1 MFILSCRRELMKKQ
15 ITLLLS
21 GLAMTT
27 MVLAQP
33 IHFKTYAFDYQIP
46 KKVGQAC
53 QKVHQNQQIKDTDEY
68 CMVVDVKLL
77 KTDFAWIDEL
87 VNGDYGNPQKKQE
100 LLNELNETAEWV
112 YKELQQPDVN
122 PNRYQLFYE
131 PSLISHNTQTVQIVN
146 DFFEYS
152 GGPHGMPS
160 KTFYVFDLKKK
171 KQLKIDDIVIN
182 TDKKR
187 ELEQL
192 VFQAFKQ
199 NIKKYDEEHDLV
211 FSEQEFANYQQIWPF
226 YLEDNFY
233 FTPKGMTFSY
243 DPYQIGPYAMGFF
256 ILNIDKKAL
265 QGIIKPEY
273 LNQDLA
279 NFDDQQWSD

>member
-1 MFILSCRRELMKKQ
+1 MKKQ

-21 GLAMTT
+21 SLALATT
-27 MVLAQP
+27 VMAQP

-46 KKVGQAC
+46 QKVGQAC
-53 QKVHQNQQIKDTDEY
+53 QNVHQNQEIKENDPY

-77 KTDFAWIDEL
+77 KTDFAWIDEI
-87 VNGDYGNPQKKQE
+87 VNGDYANPKKQQE
-100 LLNELNETAEWV
+100 LRQAFDETADWV
-112 YKELQQPDVN
+112 YEELQQADVN

-131 PSLISHNTQTVQIVN
+131 PHLISHNAQIMQIEN
-146 DFFEYS
+146 EFFEYQ

-171 KQLKIDDIVIN
+171 KQLKIDDIIIN
-182 TDKKR
+182 ASKKR

-192 VFQAFKQ
+192 VFQAFKA
-199 NIKKYDEEHDLV
+199 NVKNYDEENDLV
-211 FSEQEFANYQQIWPF
+211 FSEQEFVDYQQTWPF

-243 DPYQIGPYAMGFF
+243 DPYQLGAYAMGFF

-279 NFDDQQWSD
+279 NFDDKEWSN